1 MLSICSQ
8 HLQRTMKPRII
19 RIRSGGQSGVDRAAL
34 DFARKHN
41 IEICGWCPKGGWAE
55 DYPEAPGIK
64 EMYPELQ
71 ETPEAEPWQRTLW
84 NMRDAQVILTIMPEG
99 SGESKGT
106 ELGVQEGI
114 ELGESMFTARGV
126 EDAEDIA
133 AWLRSL
139 AADRSAGS
147 DGVVG
152 SANSDAVDESATA
165 IGVELCVGGPRASEC
180 PDGYRVTMEI
190 LEKVMEL
197 LDQTKFGIRVMTIDD
212 YEKVY
217 ALWMSCKNMGF
228 NNLDDSRERIAKY
241 LKRNP
246 STCFVAECG
255 DSIVGV
261 IFSGH
266 DGRRGFIHHLAVAE
280 DCRRQGIAT
289 ELLECAVSSLA
300 AEGINKVA
308 LFVFN
313 RNEAGNAFWE
323 KNGFTSRE
331 DLVYR
336 NKALVEMVR
345 IDT

>member
-1 MLSICSQ
+1 
-8 HLQRTMKPRII
+8 MKPTII

-34 DFARKHN
+34 DFARCQN

-55 DYPEAPGIK
+55 DYPEAPGIRA
-64 EMYPELQ
+64 MFPELQ

-84 NMRDAQVILTIMPEG
+84 NMRDAQAILTITPEG

-114 ELGESMFTARGV
+114 ELGKPMFTAHGV
-126 EDAEDIA
+126 KDAEEIA

-139 AADRSAGS
+139 AA
-147 DGVVG
+147 
-152 SANSDAVDESATA
+152 NESATA

-197 LDQTKFGIRVMTIDD
+197 LDLTKFEIRVMTIDD

-228 NNLDDSRERIAKY
+228 NNLDDSREGIAKY
-241 LKRNP
+241 LRRNP
-246 STCFVAECG
+246 ATCFVAECG

-308 LFVFN
+308 LLVFN

>member
-8 HLQRTMKPRII
+8 HLQRTMKPTII
-19 RIRSGGQSGVDRAAL
+19 RIRSGGQS
-34 DFARKHN
+34 
-41 IEICGWCPKGGWAE
+41 
-55 DYPEAPGIK
+55 
-64 EMYPELQ
+64 
-71 ETPEAEPWQRTLW
+71 
-84 NMRDAQVILTIMPEG
+84 
-99 SGESKGT
+99 
-106 ELGVQEGI
+106 
-114 ELGESMFTARGV
+114 
-126 EDAEDIA
+126 
-133 AWLRSL
+133 
-139 AADRSAGS
+139 
-147 DGVVG
+147 
-152 SANSDAVDESATA
+152 
-165 IGVELCVGGPRASEC
+165 GVELCVGGPRASEC
-180 PDGYRVTMEI
+180 PNAYQVTMEI

-197 LDQTKFGIRVMTIDD
+197 LDQTKFEIRVMTIDD

-217 ALWMSCKNMGF
+217 SLWMSCKNMGF
-228 NNLDDSRERIAKY
+228 NNLDDSREGIAKY
-241 LKRNP
+241 LRRNP
-246 STCFVAECG
+246 ATCFVAECG

-261 IFSGH
+261 ILSGH

-280 DCRRQGIAT
+280 NCRRQGIAT

-308 LFVFN
+308 LLVFN

>member
-1 MLSICSQ
+1 
-8 HLQRTMKPRII
+8 MKPTII

-84 NMRDAQVILTIMPEG
+84 NMRDAQAILTIMPEE

-114 ELGESMFTARGV
+114 ELGKPMFTARGV
-126 EDAEDIA
+126 EDAEEIA

-147 DGVVG
+147 NGVVG

-180 PDGYRVTMEI
+180 PNAYQVTMEI

-197 LDQTKFGIRVMTIDD
+197 LDQTKFEIRVMTIDD

-217 ALWMSCKNMGF
+217 SLWMSCKNMGF
-228 NNLDDSRERIAKY
+228 NNLDDSREGIAKY
-241 LKRNP
+241 LRRNP
-246 STCFVAECG
+246 ATCFVAECG

-261 IFSGH
+261 ISAE
-266 DGRRGFIHHLAVAE
+266 IVLLA
-280 DCRRQGIAT
+280 
-289 ELLECAVSSLA
+289 
-300 AEGINKVA
+300 
-308 LFVFN
+308 
-313 RNEAGNAFWE
+313 
-323 KNGFTSRE
+323 
-331 DLVYR
+331 
-336 NKALVEMVR
+336 
-345 IDT
+345 

>member
-1 MLSICSQ
+1 
-8 HLQRTMKPRII
+8 
-19 RIRSGGQSGVDRAAL
+19 
-34 DFARKHN
+34 
-41 IEICGWCPKGGWAE
+41 
-55 DYPEAPGIK
+55 
-64 EMYPELQ
+64 
-71 ETPEAEPWQRTLW
+71 
-84 NMRDAQVILTIMPEG
+84 
-99 SGESKGT
+99 
-106 ELGVQEGI
+106 
-114 ELGESMFTARGV
+114 MFTARGV

-228 NNLDDSRERIAKY
+228 NNLDDSREGIAKY

-308 LFVFN
+308 LLVFN

>member
-1 MLSICSQ
+1 
-8 HLQRTMKPRII
+8 MKHTII

-34 DFARKHN
+34 DFARCQN

-64 EMYPELQ
+64 VMYPELQ

-99 SGESKGT
+99 SEESKGT
-106 ELGVQEGI
+106 ELGVKEGI
-114 ELGESMFTARGV
+114 ELGKPMFTAHGV
-126 EDAEDIA
+126 EDADEIA
-133 AWLRSL
+133 EWLRSL
-139 AADRSAGS
+139 AADRL
-147 DGVVG
+147 DT
-152 SANSDAVDESATA
+152 ANG
-165 IGVELCVGGPRASEC
+165 IELCVGGPRASEC
-180 PDGYRVTMEI
+180 PDGYRVTREI

-197 LDQTKFGIRVMTIDD
+197 LDLTKFEIRVMTIDD

-228 NNLDDSRERIAKY
+228 NNLDDSREGIAKY

-246 STCFVAECG
+246 ATCFVAEQG
-255 DSIVGV
+255 ENIVGV
-261 IFSGH
+261 ILSGH

-308 LFVFN
+308 LLVFN
-313 RNEAGNAFWE
+313 RNAAGNAFWE
-323 KNGFTSRE
+323 KNGFTCRE

-336 NKALVEMVR
+336 NKALLEMVR

>member
-1 MLSICSQ
+1 
-8 HLQRTMKPRII
+8 MKPTII

-34 DFARKHN
+34 DFARCQN

-84 NMRDAQVILTIMPEG
+84 NMRDAQAILTIMPEG

-114 ELGESMFTARGV
+114 ELGKPMFTARGV
-126 EDAEDIA
+126 EDAAEIA
-133 AWLRSL
+133 AWLRAL
-139 AADRSAGS
+139 AAN
-147 DGVVG
+147 G
-152 SANSDAVDESATA
+152 SAESDTVDGSATA

-197 LDQTKFGIRVMTIDD
+197 LDLTKFEIRVMTIDD

-217 ALWMSCKNMGF
+217 SLWMSCKNMGF
-228 NNLDDSRERIAKY
+228 NNLDDSREGIAKY

-280 DCRRQGIAT
+280 DCRRQGIAA
-289 ELLECAVSSLA
+289 ELLRHAEDSLK
-300 AEGINKVA
+300 AEGINKIA

-323 KNGFTSRE
+323 KQGYTRRE
-331 DLVYR
+331 DLAYR

>member
-1 MLSICSQ
+1 
-8 HLQRTMKPRII
+8 MKPTII

-34 DFARKHN
+34 DFARCQN

-55 DYPEAPGIK
+55 DYPEAPGIRA
-64 EMYPELQ
+64 MFPELQ

-84 NMRDAQVILTIMPEG
+84 NMRDAQAILTITPEG

-114 ELGESMFTARGV
+114 ELGKPMFTAHGV
-126 EDAEDIA
+126 KDAEEIA

-139 AADRSAGS
+139 AA
-147 DGVVG
+147 
-152 SANSDAVDESATA
+152 NESATA

-197 LDQTKFGIRVMTIDD
+197 LDLTKFEIRVMTIDD

-228 NNLDDSRERIAKY
+228 NNLDDSREGIAKY
-241 LKRNP
+241 LRRNP
-246 STCFVAECG
+246 ATCFVAECG

-261 IFSGH
+261 ILSSH

-308 LFVFN
+308 LLVFN

>member
-8 HLQRTMKPRII
+8 HLQRTMKPTII

-34 DFARKHN
+34 DFARCQN

-55 DYPEAPGIK
+55 DYPEAPGIRA
-64 EMYPELQ
+64 MFPELQ

-84 NMRDAQVILTIMPEG
+84 NMRDAQAILTITPEG

-114 ELGESMFTARGV
+114 ELGKPMFTAHGV
-126 EDAEDIA
+126 KDAEEIA

-139 AADRSAGS
+139 AA
-147 DGVVG
+147 
-152 SANSDAVDESATA
+152 NESATA

-197 LDQTKFGIRVMTIDD
+197 LDQTKFGIRVMSIDD

-228 NNLDDSRERIAKY
+228 NNLDDSREGIAKY

-246 STCFVAECG
+246 STCYVAEQG
-255 DSIVGV
+255 ENIVGV
-261 IFSGH
+261 ILSGH
-266 DGRRGFIHHLAVAE
+266 DGRRGFIYHLAVAE
-280 DCRRQGIAT
+280 ECRRQGIAT

-308 LFVFN
+308 LLVFN

>member
-1 MLSICSQ
+1 
-8 HLQRTMKPRII
+8 MKPTIT

-34 DFARKHN
+34 DFARCQN

-55 DYPEAPGIK
+55 DYPEAPGIRA
-64 EMYPELQ
+64 MYPELQ

-114 ELGESMFTARGV
+114 ELGKPMFTARGV
-126 EDAEDIA
+126 EDAEEIA

-180 PDGYRVTMEI
+180 PNAYQVTMEI

-197 LDQTKFGIRVMTIDD
+197 LDLTKFEIRVMTIDD

-228 NNLDDSRERIAKY
+228 NNLDDSREGIAKY
-241 LKRNP
+241 LRRNP
-246 STCFVAECG
+246 ATCFVAECG

-261 IFSGH
+261 ILSGH

-280 DCRRQGIAT
+280 NCRRQGIAT

-308 LFVFN
+308 LLVFN

>member
-8 HLQRTMKPRII
+8 HLQRTMKPTII

-34 DFARKHN
+34 DFARCQN

-55 DYPEAPGIK
+55 DYPEAPGIRA
-64 EMYPELQ
+64 MYPELQ

-84 NMRDAQVILTIMPEG
+84 NMRDAQAILTIMPEG
-99 SGESKGT
+99 SEESKGT

-114 ELGESMFTARGV
+114 ELGKPMFTARGV
-126 EDAEDIA
+126 EDAEEIA

-139 AADRSAGS
+139 AVDR
-147 DGVVG
+147 
-152 SANSDAVDESATA
+152 SATA

-197 LDQTKFGIRVMTIDD
+197 LDQTKFEIRVMTIDD

-228 NNLDDSRERIAKY
+228 NNLDDSREGIAKY
-241 LKRNP
+241 LRRNP
-246 STCFVAECG
+246 ATCFVAEQG
-255 DSIVGV
+255 ENIVGV
-261 IFSGH
+261 ILSGH

-280 DCRRQGIAT
+280 NCRRQGIAT

-308 LFVFN
+308 LLVFN

>member
-228 NNLDDSRERIAKY
+228 NNLDDSREGIAKY

-255 DSIVGV
+255 LYTSSGSCGGLQETGHCDRVAGV
-261 IFSGH
+261 CSV
-266 DGRRGFIHHLAVAE
+266 VA
-280 DCRRQGIAT
+280 CR
-289 ELLECAVSSLA
+289 
-300 AEGINKVA
+300 
-308 LFVFN
+308 
-313 RNEAGNAFWE
+313 
-323 KNGFTSRE
+323 
-331 DLVYR
+331 
-336 NKALVEMVR
+336 
-345 IDT
+345 

>member
-1 MLSICSQ
+1 
-8 HLQRTMKPRII
+8 MKLRII

-34 DFARKHN
+34 DFARCQN

-114 ELGESMFTARGV
+114 ELGKSMFTARGV
-126 EDAEDIA
+126 EDAEEIA
-133 AWLRSL
+133 AWLRAL

-180 PDGYRVTMEI
+180 PNAYQVTMEI

-228 NNLDDSRERIAKY
+228 NNLDDSREGIAKY

-300 AEGINKVA
+300 AEGSGKCV
-308 LFVFN
+308 LG
-313 RNEAGNAFWE
+313 EEW
-323 KNGFTSRE
+323 
-331 DLVYR
+331 VY
-336 NKALVEMVR
+336 VER
-345 IDT
+345 GPGI